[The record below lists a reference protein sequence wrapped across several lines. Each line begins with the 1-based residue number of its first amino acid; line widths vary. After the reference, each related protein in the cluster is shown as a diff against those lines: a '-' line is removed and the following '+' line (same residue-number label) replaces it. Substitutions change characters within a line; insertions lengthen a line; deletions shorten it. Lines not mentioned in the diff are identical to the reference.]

1 MQRLRAGRGYLR
13 FQGTRFGFIAATLG
27 VVVALWPG
35 AAPATAQGK
44 ANWTLEE
51 LLKQL
56 DTEAKSFRGL
66 SANVE
71 RIKVTVVVND
81 RSTETGQIL
90 VRGDDKMLLEL
101 NPPDGRIILR
111 DGGKLFVYNPKAKQ
125 VNEYDLG
132 KHRALVD
139 QFLLLGFG
147 SSGNDLKKG
156 YLVTL
161 QGEQTLDKKKVFL
174 LDLTPKSDKVREEFS
189 KIQLWI
195 DQATWLPVRQKFLET
210 GSGDYLEINYTNIMR
225 NPRIPDSR
233 FKKLWPKGT
242 TKIKPQG

>member
-1 MQRLRAGRGYLR
+1 LRLSGKK
-13 FQGTRFGFIAATLG
+13 FGFIIVVLG
-27 VVVALWPG
+27 VVTALG
-35 AAPATAQGK
+35 ASAGPRNAQGK
-44 ANWTLEE
+44 ANWTLED

-56 DTEAKSFRGL
+56 DTEAKSFHAL

-71 RIKVTVVVND
+71 RTKVTVVVND

-111 DGGKLFVYNPKAKQ
+111 DGGKLSVYNPKAKQ
-125 VNEYDLG
+125 VDEYDLG

-161 QGEQTLDKKKVFL
+161 QGEQTIDKKRVFL
-174 LDLTPKSDKVREEFS
+174 LDLTPKSDKVREQFS

-233 FKKLWPKGT
+233 FKRLWPKGV

>member
-1 MQRLRAGRGYLR
+1 M
-13 FQGTRFGFIAATLG
+13 GFIAGTL
-27 VVVALWPG
+27 VVVAALWPG
-35 AAPATAQGK
+35 AAPATAQSK

-56 DTEAKSFRGL
+56 DAEARSFRGL

-101 NPPDGRIILR
+101 NAPDGRIILR
-111 DGGKLFVYNPKAKQ
+111 DGGELFVYNPKAKQ

-132 KHRALVD
+132 KHRGLVD

-161 QGEQTLDKKKVFL
+161 QGEQTLDKRKVFL
-174 LDLTPKSDKVREEFS
+174 LDLTPKSDKVRKEFS
-189 KIQLWI
+189 KIQLWV
-195 DQATWLPVRQKFLET
+195 DQATWLPVRQKFIET

-233 FKKLWPKGT
+233 FKKLWPKST

>member
-1 MQRLRAGRGYLR
+1 MSFLRIRL
-13 FQGTRFGFIAATLG
+13 GFFAAALG
-27 VVVALWPG
+27 IG
-35 AAPATAQGK
+35 AALCAGAPPALAQGK
-44 ANWTLEE
+44 SNWTLED
-51 LLKQL
+51 LLQQL
-56 DTEAKSFRGL
+56 DTEAKSFRAL

-71 RIKVTVVVND
+71 RTKVTVVVND
-81 RSTETGQIL
+81 RSTETGLIL

-111 DGGKLFVYNPKAKQ
+111 DGGKLSVYNPKAKQ
-125 VNEYDLG
+125 VDEYDLG

-161 QGEQTLDKKKVFL
+161 QGEQTIDKKRVFL
-174 LDLTPKSDKVREEFS
+174 LDLTPKADKVREQFS

-210 GSGDYLEINYTNIMR
+210 GSGDYLEINYTNLLR
-225 NPRIPDSR
+225 NPKIPDSR
-233 FKKLWPKGT
+233 FKNVWPKKV

>member
-1 MQRLRAGRGYLR
+1 LR
-13 FQGTRFGFIAATLG
+13 FLGIQFGFVTAVLG
-27 VVVALWPG
+27 VVAVLGASAALG
-35 AAPATAQGK
+35 NAQGK
-44 ANWTLEE
+44 ANWTLDD

-56 DTEAKSFRGL
+56 DTEAKSFHAL

-71 RIKVTVVVND
+71 RTKVTVVVND

-101 NPPDGRIILR
+101 NSPDGRIILR
-111 DGGKLFVYNPKAKQ
+111 DGGKLSVYNPKAKQ
-125 VNEYDLG
+125 VDEYDLG

-161 QGEQTLDKKKVFL
+161 QGEQIIDKKKAFL
-174 LDLTPKSDKVREEFS
+174 LDLTPKSDKVREQFS

-233 FKKLWPKGT
+233 FKKLWPKGV

>member
-1 MQRLRAGRGYLR
+1 MRISRKR
-13 FQGTRFGFIAATLG
+13 FDFVMVVLG
-27 VVVALWPG
+27 VVAALG
-35 AAPATAQGK
+35 ASATPRNAQGK
-44 ANWTLEE
+44 ANWTLDD

-56 DTEAKSFRGL
+56 DTEAKSFHAL

-71 RIKVTVVVND
+71 RTKVTVVVND

-111 DGGKLFVYNPKAKQ
+111 DGGKLSVYNPKAKR
-125 VNEYDLG
+125 VDEYDLG

-161 QGEQTLDKKKVFL
+161 QGEQTIDKKRVFL
-174 LDLTPKSDKVREEFS
+174 LDLTPKSDKVREQFS

-210 GSGDYLEINYTNIMR
+210 GSGDFLEINYTNIMR

-233 FKKLWPKGT
+233 FKRLWPKGV

>member
-1 MQRLRAGRGYLR
+1 MLAG
-13 FQGTRFGFIAATLG
+13 ATP
-27 VVVALWPG
+27 AL
-35 AAPATAQGK
+35 AQNK
-44 ANWTLEE
+44 SDWTLED

-56 DTEAKSFRGL
+56 DAEAKSFRAL
-66 SANVE
+66 SASVE
-71 RIKVTVVVND
+71 RTKVTVVVND

-111 DGGKLFVYNPKAKQ
+111 DGGKLFLYNPKAKQ
-125 VNEYDLG
+125 VDEYDLG
-132 KHRALVD
+132 KHREMVD

-161 QGEQTLDKKKVFL
+161 QGEQIIDKKRVFL
-174 LDLTPKSDKVREEFS
+174 LDLTPKSDKVREQFS

-210 GSGDYLEINYTNIMR
+210 GSGDYLEINYTNILR
-225 NPRIPDSR
+225 NPRIPDSK
-233 FKKLWPKGT
+233 FKNVWPKKV

>member
-1 MQRLRAGRGYLR
+1 MKLSAKK
-13 FQGTRFGFIAATLG
+13 FGFIIVVLGMTAAL
-27 VVVALWPG
+27 
-35 AAPATAQGK
+35 AASAGPRNAQGK
-44 ANWTLEE
+44 ANWTLDD

-56 DTEAKSFRGL
+56 DTEAKSFHAL

-71 RIKVTVVVND
+71 RTKVTVVVND

-111 DGGKLFVYNPKAKQ
+111 DGGKLSVYNPKAKQ
-125 VNEYDLG
+125 VDEYDLG

-161 QGEQTLDKKKVFL
+161 QGEQTIDKKKVFL
-174 LDLTPKSDKVREEFS
+174 LDLTPKSDKVREQFS

-210 GSGDYLEINYTNIMR
+210 GSGDFLEINYTNIMR

-233 FKKLWPKGT
+233 FKRLWPKGV

>member
-1 MQRLRAGRGYLR
+1 MR
-13 FQGTRFGFIAATLG
+13 FSGKKSGLILVVLG
-27 VVVALWPG
+27 VAAALG
-35 AAPATAQGK
+35 ASAGPRNEQGK
-44 ANWTLEE
+44 ANWTLED

-56 DTEAKSFRGL
+56 DTEAKSFHAL

-71 RIKVTVVVND
+71 RTKVTVVVND

-101 NPPDGRIILR
+101 NPPDGRTILR

-125 VNEYDLG
+125 VDEYDLG
-132 KHRALVD
+132 KHRGLVD

-161 QGEQTLDKKKVFL
+161 QGEQTIDKKKVFL
-174 LDLTPKSDKVREEFS
+174 LDLTPKSNKVREQFS

-195 DQATWLPVRQKFLET
+195 DQATWLPVRQKFVET

-233 FKKLWPKGT
+233 FKKLWPKGV

>member
-1 MQRLRAGRGYLR
+1 MLRIGAERGHLR
-13 FQGTRFGFIAATLG
+13 FPGIRFGFVAAVLW
-27 VVVALWPG
+27 VVAALG
-35 AAPATAQGK
+35 ASATPSSAQSRS
-44 ANWTLEE
+44 NWTLDD
-51 LLKQL
+51 LLKQM
-56 DTEAKSFRGL
+56 DTESKSFHAL

-71 RIKVTVVVND
+71 RTKVTVVVND

-125 VNEYDLG
+125 VDEYDLG
-132 KHRALVD
+132 KNRALVD

-161 QGEQTLDKKKVFL
+161 QGEQIIDKKKVFL
-174 LDLTPKSDKVREEFS
+174 LDLTPKSNKVREQFS

-195 DQATWLPVRQKFLET
+195 DQATWLPLRQKFLET

-233 FKKLWPKGT
+233 FKKLWPKNV

>member
-1 MQRLRAGRGYLR
+1 LSFL
-13 FQGTRFGFIAATLG
+13 GTRLGFIATALG
-27 VVVALWPG
+27 IAALLCAG
-35 AAPATAQGK
+35 APLASAQNR
-44 ANWTLEE
+44 ANWTLED

-56 DTEAKSFRGL
+56 DDEAKSFRGL

-71 RIKVTVVVND
+71 RTKVTVVVND
-81 RSTETGQIL
+81 HSTETGQIL

-111 DGGKLFVYNPKAKQ
+111 DGGKLFVYNPKAKRLE
-125 VNEYDLG
+125 EYDLG

-161 QGEQTLDKKKVFL
+161 QGELTIDKKKVFL
-174 LDLTPKSDKVREEFS
+174 LDLTPKSDKVREQFS

-210 GSGDYLEINYTNIMR
+210 GSGDYLEINYTNLMR
-225 NPRIPDSR
+225 NPKIPDSR
-233 FKKLWPKGT
+233 FKNIWPKKV

>member
-1 MQRLRAGRGYLR
+1 MRISGKK
-13 FQGTRFGFIAATLG
+13 FGFIAVVLW
-27 VVVALWPG
+27 VVAALGASAGPG
-35 AAPATAQGK
+35 SAQGK
-44 ANWTLEE
+44 SKWTLED

-56 DTEAKSFRGL
+56 DAEAKSFHAL

-71 RIKVTVVVND
+71 RTKVTVVVND

-90 VRGDDKMLLEL
+90 VRGDDKMLLEMNL
-101 NPPDGRIILR
+101 PDGRIILR
-111 DGGKLFVYNPKAKQ
+111 DGGKLYVYNPKAKQ
-125 VNEYDLG
+125 VEEYDLG
-132 KHRALVD
+132 KNRALVD

-161 QGEQTLDKKKVFL
+161 QGEHTIDKKRVFL
-174 LDLTPKSDKVREEFS
+174 LDLTPKSDKVREQFS

-210 GSGDYLEINYTNIMR
+210 GSGDFLEINYTNIMR

-233 FKKLWPKGT
+233 FKRLWPKGV

>member
-1 MQRLRAGRGYLR
+1 MLCANSPL
-13 FQGTRFGFIAATLG
+13 
-27 VVVALWPG
+27 AL
-35 AAPATAQGK
+35 AQGK
-44 ANWTLEE
+44 SNWTLDD
-51 LLKQL
+51 LLRQL
-56 DTEAKSFRGL
+56 DTEAKSFRAL

-71 RIKVTVVVND
+71 RTKVTVVVND

-111 DGGKLFVYNPKAKQ
+111 DGGKLSVYNPKAKQ
-125 VNEYDLG
+125 VDEFDLG
-132 KHRALVD
+132 KHRGLVD

-147 SSGNDLKKG
+147 SSGSDLKKG

-161 QGEQTLDKKKVFL
+161 QGEQTIDKKKVFL
-174 LDLTPKSDKVREEFS
+174 LDLTPKSDKVREQFS

-210 GSGDYLEINYTNIMR
+210 GSGDYLEITYTNIMR
-225 NPRIPDSR
+225 NPKIPDSK
-233 FKKLWPKGT
+233 FKNIWPKKV
-242 TKIKPQG
+242 TKIKPQD

>member
-1 MQRLRAGRGYLR
+1 MHRFRAGRRYLR
-13 FQGTRFGFIAATLG
+13 FLGKRFGFVAAVLGVVATLG
-27 VVVALWPG
+27 TSAVPG
-35 AAPATAQGK
+35 NAQGK
-44 ANWTLEE
+44 SNWTLDD

-56 DTEAKSFRGL
+56 DTEAKSFHGL

-71 RIKVTVVVND
+71 RTKVTVVVND

-111 DGGKLFVYNPKAKQ
+111 DGGKLSVYNPKAKQ
-125 VNEYDLG
+125 VDEYDLG
-132 KHRALVD
+132 KHRGLVD

-161 QGEQTLDKKKVFL
+161 QGEQTIDKKKVFL
-174 LDLTPKSDKVREEFS
+174 LDLTPKSDKVREQFS

-233 FKKLWPKGT
+233 FKRLWPKGV

>member
-1 MQRLRAGRGYLR
+1 LR
-13 FQGTRFGFIAATLG
+13 FLGKRFGFVTTVLG
-27 VVVALWPG
+27 VVAALG
-35 AAPATAQGK
+35 ASAAPGNAQGK
-44 ANWTLEE
+44 ANWTLDD

-56 DTEAKSFRGL
+56 DTEAKSFHAL

-71 RIKVTVVVND
+71 RTKVTVVVND
-81 RSTETGQIL
+81 RSTETGLIL

-111 DGGKLFVYNPKAKQ
+111 DGGKLSVYNPKAKQ
-125 VNEYDLG
+125 VDEYDLG

-161 QGEQTLDKKKVFL
+161 QGEQAIDKKKVFL
-174 LDLTPKSDKVREEFS
+174 LDLTPKSDKVREQFS

-233 FKKLWPKGT
+233 FKKLWPKGV

>member
-1 MQRLRAGRGYLR
+1 
-13 FQGTRFGFIAATLG
+13 
-27 VVVALWPG
+27 
-35 AAPATAQGK
+35 
-44 ANWTLEE
+44 
-51 LLKQL
+51 
-56 DTEAKSFRGL
+56 
-66 SANVE
+66 
-71 RIKVTVVVND
+71 
-81 RSTETGQIL
+81 
-90 VRGDDKMLLEL
+90 MLLEL

-111 DGGKLFVYNPKAKQ
+111 DGGKLYVYNPKAKQ
-125 VNEYDLG
+125 VHEYDLG

-161 QGEQTLDKKKVFL
+161 QGEQSLDKKKVFL
-174 LDLTPKSDKVREEFS
+174 LDLTPKSDKVREQFS

-225 NPRIPDSR
+225 NPRIPDAR
-233 FKKLWPKGT
+233 FKKLWPKRV

>member
-1 MQRLRAGRGYLR
+1 MS
-13 FQGTRFGFIAATLG
+13 AAWTAALA
-27 VVVALWPG
+27 VA
-35 AAPATAQGK
+35 AQGK
-44 ANWTLEE
+44 TTWTLED

-56 DTEAKSFRGL
+56 DSEAKSFRAL

-71 RIKVTVVVND
+71 RTKVTVVVND

-101 NPPDGRIILR
+101 NAPDGRIILR
-111 DGGKLFVYNPKAKQ
+111 DGGKLFVYNPKAKR
-125 VNEYDLG
+125 VDEYDLG

-147 SSGNDLKKG
+147 SSGSDLKKG

-161 QGEQTLDKKKVFL
+161 QGEQVLDKKKVFL
-174 LDLTPKSDKVREEFS
+174 LDLTPKSDKVREQFS

-195 DQATWLPVRQKFLET
+195 DEATWLPVRQKFLET
-210 GSGDYLEINYTNIMR
+210 GSGDYLEIHYTNIMR
-225 NPRIPDSR
+225 NPKIPDSR
-233 FKKLWPKGT
+233 FKKLWPKGV
-242 TKIKPQG
+242 TKVKPQG